1 MMLVSAA
8 PVSAYDFAVD
18 GIYYNVVSLPD
29 LTCAVTEG
37 DMDYSGDITIPEQ
50 VTYNGRTLTVTSI
63 GEKAFLGCTGLTS
76 VSIPNSVTSI
86 GGYGAFRGC
95 TGLTS
100 VIIPNSVTSIGKSAF
115 DDCDGLM
122 SVSIPNSVTFIGDY
136 AFEG

>member
-29 LTCAVTEG
+29 LTCAVTKG

-63 GEKAFLGCTGLTS
+63 GDRAFSSCSGLTS
-76 VSIPNSVTSI
+76 VNIPNSVTSI
-86 GGYGAFRGC
+86 GYGAFLGC

-100 VIIPNSVTSIGKSAF
+100 VIIPNSVTSIDNSAF
-115 DDCDGLM
+115 
-122 SVSIPNSVTFIGDY
+122 
-136 AFEG
+136 